1 MPIKQRQKMRA
12 VACSVAARAIFL
24 HQGHKGCGRRHA
36 KDRKGPSVQFVDK
49 RVAQRVIGHGG
60 DFLFYLAYT

>member
-24 HQGHKGCGRRHA
+24 HQGHKGGC
-36 KDRKGPSVQFVDK
+36 
-49 RVAQRVIGHGG
+49 
-60 DFLFYLAYT
+60 